1 MSDNKEKFTGMS
13 GDEFDGIYSDDVMQ
27 YDPDMTKSLGNA
39 DSGKKGIFSG
49 GEFGGEEPKASV
61 SEDTMDS
68 FYKELFGDERA
79 KAEPNIDDTVV
90 VPSINAASQTDAPKA
105 EEEKDAGT
113 DDFEIDFDFEKEYGE
128 QEEEE
133 STAIVKRRKGR
144 RTGCVGGIL
153 YFLFILCISI
163 I

>member
-61 SEDTMDS
+61 SENTMDN
-68 FYKELFGDERA
+68 FYKELFGEERA

-105 EEEKDAGT
+105 EEEKNAGT
-113 DDFEIDFDFEKEYGE
+113 DDFEIDFDFEKSDFFL
-128 QEEEE
+128 Q
-133 STAIVKRRKGR
+133 SKRSACMLKS
-144 RTGCVGGIL
+144 GCL
-153 YFLFILCISI
+153 TFH
-163 I
+163 